1 MRKSDMT
8 AEIVSVGTELLL
20 GQITDTHAPYMAR
33 ILAECGISCTH
44 RATVGDNMD
53 RAVATLRQ
61 ALGRAVVVVTIGG
74 LGPTMDDLTRD
85 AIAEALDDTLEEVPE
100 ISEKLRRFFAMR
112 NIPMV
117 ESNLRQA
124 YKPTCAIQI
133 DNPNGTAPG
142 LLCQKNGK
150 VVIALPGPKGEFDP
164 MAKGPVKEFL
174 EQMQGS
180 QIIHSKVVRIIGIGE
195 STVEEMVKDLM
206 NGENPTVAPYAQ
218 PAECHLRVTAKATTR
233 QEADAMIDPVID
245 QLRAILGN
253 HLYGFNETTI
263 EEATLDLLVN
273 RGESV
278 AVAESM
284 TGGGLGARFTAIP
297 GSSNAFVGGVIV
309 YSVVAKMALLG
320 ISAELLEEHGPVS
333 EPVAIAMAEA
343 VRNRTGATWGVSITG
358 NAGPTSD
365 VDGKPVGLTFV
376 AIAGPN
382 GTTCEQNKYRGIRE
396 DIQRR
401 ASQTAISMLRWKLLE

>member
-1 MRKSDMT
+1 MT

-61 ALGRAVVVVTIGG
+61 ALGRADVVVTIGG